1 MEKSAVFDALK
12 DSLLKQLLPI
22 LLQRGLNM
30 AMPELGDIIA
40 TAVENF
46 RKELPAETLA
56 LFP

>member
-1 MEKSAVFDALK
+1 MGADIFDVLK
-12 DSLLKQLLPI
+12 ESLLKELFPV

-40 TAVENF
+40 TAVENWK
-46 RKELPAETLA
+46 KELPEETLK